1 MIGDLSYEEM
11 KKASESLSSSSQII
25 RSIVEKYNPDLNSI
39 TDFCDSLDRYAKFLE
54 TSVQLYQDS
63 DEALETMIEKN
74 K

>member
-11 KKASESLSSSSQII
+11 KKVSESLSSSSQII

-39 TDFCDSLDRYAKFLE
+39 TDFCDSLDRYTKFLE